1 MKIIKNISYVLLL
14 VGTSMIAQD
23 LKISKRASVEL
34 TKNSRSGSYGGT
46 FIVGDDIKVIYVMST
61 KSEGA
66 QVEQYDLSLAGEAS
80 SVEDK
85 FIDKEQASKDFPWYM
100 PKSEVEKISSS
111 DGKWLKAGRAFAGTM
126 KLRRGHMK
134 KHYVLGVYT
143 RMEFIEEEK
152 IKPKTGDI
160 WRITP
165 GGYKSLSDI
174 DALAT
179 EYGFYRDLEK
189 YGNPLFMP
197 ADATLI
203 ASGVI
208 TEKVRLTKD
217 QEFVS
222 NRVAV
227 LAMNGLNFD
236 EMEYDIYQLPYTA
249 LTVASGL
256 GQDDNLCSLFAP
268 LNGPTTIKSLK
279 HLLWKDKKDHFTLM
293 RFNDQRK
300 LVDSVSFKSK
310 LLWGK
315 YQIINGQESTFV
327 LGMGKEN
334 FDGWYRNFEIKKIT
348 GIQAVKIKDGELKYS
363 KFYKEDELINKLVSA
378 GGQKIK
384 FKMNPVYNDIYEV
397 IDLPN
402 GEALIIGY
410 TPLEAYAIQVSETGE
425 LKAFYLLPLGKEG
438 KLRIQNYQYM
448 MKGDDLI
455 WVINLQP
462 TEFTTEAIVK
472 VNTTKIHGAYTTT
485 TITKTTVNKLNEV
498 FLESMVYR
506 INTKEQKMSSALAL
520 DGSEFYPMGSFPA
533 MFTTNAV
540 YFTGREKG
548 PKGKVIHT
556 VRIDL

>member
-1 MKIIKNISYVLLL
+1 MKTIKNISYVLLL
-14 VGTSMIAQD
+14 ISATMNAQD

-34 TKNSRSGSYGGT
+34 TKSSKSGSYGGT
-46 FIVGDDIKVIYVMST
+46 FIVGDAIKVIYVSST
-61 KSEGA
+61 KAEGA
-66 QVEQYDLSLAGEAS
+66 HVEQYDLSFADEAS

-85 FIDKEQASKDFPWYM
+85 FIDKDQASSDFPWYM

-111 DGKWLKAGRAFAGTM
+111 EGKWLKAGRAFGSGM
-126 KLRRGHMK
+126 KLKRGRMI
-134 KHYVLGVYT
+134 KHYTLGVYT
-143 RMEFIEEEK
+143 GMSFDEEES

-160 WRITP
+160 WRVTP
-165 GGYKSLSDI
+165 GGFKSLSDI

-217 QEFVS
+217 QEFSS

-227 LAMNGLNFD
+227 LAMNGMNFD
-236 EMEYDIYQLPYTA
+236 EMQYDIYHLPYTA

-268 LNGPTTIKSLK
+268 LNGPTTIKTLK
-279 HLLWKDKKDHFTLM
+279 HLLWKDRKDHFTLM

-310 LLWGK
+310 LLWGD
-315 YQIINGQESTFV
+315 YTILNGKESTYV
-327 LGMGKEN
+327 LGRGKEG
-334 FDGWYRNFEIKKIT
+334 FDGWYRNFQLKKIT
-348 GIQAVKIKDGELKYS
+348 AFQVAKVKDGEIQYLS
-363 KFYKEDELINKLVSA
+363 LFTEEELISKLVGAS
-378 GGQKIK
+378 GEKTK
-384 FKMNPVYNDIYEV
+384 FKVTAFYNNFEEV
-397 IDLPN
+397 MDLPN
-402 GEALIIGY
+402 GDSMVIGHNY
-410 TPLEAYAIQVSETGE
+410 LEAYAIQISPKGD
-425 LKAFYLLPLGKEG
+425 LKAFYLLPVGKDG
-438 KLRIQNYQYM
+438 KLGIQNYQYM
-448 MKGDDLI
+448 IKGDDLI

-462 TEFTTEAIVK
+462 VEFSTDAVVTTSSSSFSGGGVK
-472 VNTTKIHGAYTTT
+472 TTITTT
-485 TITKTTVNKLNEV
+485 TVKKLNEV
-498 FLESMVYR
+498 FLESRVCR
-506 INTKEQKMSSALAL
+506 INTKEQKMSNIIAL
-520 DGSEFYPMGSFPA
+520 DGREFYPMGSFPA

>member
-1 MKIIKNISYVLLL
+1 MKTIKNISYVLLL
-14 VGTSMIAQD
+14 VGTSIIAQD
-23 LKISKRASVEL
+23 LKITKRASVEL
-34 TKNSRSGSYGGT
+34 TKSSKSGSYGGT
-46 FIVGDDIKVIYVMST
+46 FIVGDAIKVIYVSST
-61 KSEGA
+61 KKEGA
-66 QVEQYDLSLAGEAS
+66 QVEQYDLSFAGEAS

-85 FIDKEQASKDFPWYM
+85 FIDKDEASEKFPWYM
-100 PKSEVEKISSS
+100 PKEEVEKISSS
-111 DGKWLKAGRAFAGTM
+111 DGKWLQAGRAFGSGM
-126 KLRRGHMK
+126 KLKRGRMI
-134 KHYVLGVYT
+134 KHYTLGVYVG
-143 RMEFIEEEK
+143 MSFKEEES
-152 IKPKTGDI
+152 IKPKAGDI

-165 GGYKSLSDI
+165 GGFKSLSDI
-174 DALAT
+174 DALST

-189 YGNPLFMP
+189 YANPLFMP

-222 NRVAV
+222 NRIAV
-227 LAMNGLNFD
+227 LAMNGMNFD
-236 EMEYDIYQLPYTA
+236 DMEYDIYHLPYTA

-310 LLWGK
+310 MLWGD
-315 YQIINGQESTFV
+315 YQIVNGQESTFV
-327 LGMGKEN
+327 LGRGKKD
-334 FDGWYRNFEIKKIT
+334 FDGWYRNFQLKKIT
-348 GIQAVKIKDGELKYS
+348 AFQVAKVKDGEIQYLS
-363 KFYKEDELINKLVSA
+363 LFTEEELVSKLVGA
-378 GGQKIK
+378 KDVKTK
-384 FKMNPVYNDIYEV
+384 FKITAFYNNFEEV
-397 IDLPN
+397 MDLPN
-402 GEALIIGY
+402 GDSMVIGHNYLESYALQIS
-410 TPLEAYAIQVSETGE
+410 PTGD
-425 LKAFYLLPLGKEG
+425 LKAFYLLPVGKDG
-438 KLRIQNYQYM
+438 KLGIQNYQYM
-448 MKGDDLI
+448 FKGDDLI

-462 TEFTTEAIVK
+462 LEFSTDAK
-472 VNTTKIHGAYTTT
+472 VSIKSS
-485 TITKTTVNKLNEV
+485 TIGNVKTTRTTVTKLNEV
-498 FLESMVYR
+498 FLVSMVYR
-506 INTKEQKMSSALAL
+506 INTNEYKMSNTIAL

-533 MFTTNAV
+533 MFTDNAI

>member
-1 MKIIKNISYVLLL
+1 MKAIKNISYVLLL
-14 VGTSMIAQD
+14 VSTTIIAQD

-34 TKNSRSGSYGGT
+34 TKNSKSGSYGGT
-46 FIVGDDIKVIYVMST
+46 FIVGDAIKVIYVSST

-66 QVEQYDLSLAGEAS
+66 QVEQYDLSFAGEAS

-85 FIDKEQASKDFPWYM
+85 FIDKDQASSDFPWYM

-111 DGKWLKAGRAFAGTM
+111 EGKWLKAGRAFGSGM
-126 KLRRGHMK
+126 KLKRGRMIK
-134 KHYVLGVYT
+134 YYTLGVYT
-143 RMEFIEEEK
+143 GMSFDEEES

-160 WRITP
+160 WRVTP
-165 GGYKSLSDI
+165 GGFKSLSDI

-217 QEFVS
+217 QEFSS

-227 LAMNGLNFD
+227 LAMNGMNFD
-236 EMEYDIYQLPYTA
+236 EMQYDIYHLPYTA

-310 LLWGK
+310 LLWGD
-315 YQIINGQESTFV
+315 YTILNGQESTYV
-327 LGMGKEN
+327 LGRGKEG
-334 FDGWYRNFEIKKIT
+334 FDGWYRNFQLKKIT
-348 GIQAVKIKDGELKYS
+348 AFQIAKVKDGELQYIS
-363 KFYKEDELINKLVSA
+363 LFTEEELTNKLVGAS
-378 GGQKIK
+378 GEKTK
-384 FKMNPVYNDIYEV
+384 FKVNAFYNNFEEV
-397 IDLPN
+397 MDLPN
-402 GEALIIGY
+402 GDNLVIGHNY
-410 TPLEAYAIQVSETGE
+410 LEAYALQISPKGD
-425 LKAFYLLPLGKEG
+425 LKAFYLLPVGKDG
-438 KLRIQNYQYM
+438 KLGIQNYQYM

-462 TEFTTEAIVK
+462 VEFSTDAVVTTSSSSFSGGGVK
-472 VNTTKIHGAYTTT
+472 TTITTT
-485 TITKTTVNKLNEV
+485 TVKKLNEV
-498 FLESMVYR
+498 FLESMVCR
-506 INTKEQKMSSALAL
+506 INTNEQKMSNVIAL